1 MRASST
7 SRGTSRGSSSGRPR
21 PAGDG
26 PLPRPRGR
34 RPALAATAVLAAGA
48 VLLAGCS
55 SDGDSG
61 RAGGDGKITL
71 RIGTFGSF
79 GYDDKNGAKLYAE
92 YEKLNPHIKIEE
104 SNVADGQKYWDTLKL
119 RLSRNSGLADIQA
132 IEVGYI
138 AEAIG
143 PTLGNKW
150 VDLSKTGGAK
160 TSAFLDWKVKQAT
173 TADGR
178 LIGLGTDIG
187 PMAVCYNKDLF
198 AKAKLP
204 TDRTQVAELW
214 AGDWAKFVA
223 TGRTYRK
230 NAPAG
235 TAFHDSASGLFNA
248 VLSSQPLQYADAA
261 GELDYENSP
270 GVKKAWGLAVE
281 AAEAGITA
289 KLRQFDEKGT
299 WNAGFKNSRFATVAC
314 PSWMTGIIKDQAG
327 PANKGKW
334 DIAAPPVAGN
344 WGGSFL
350 AVPKAGKHAE
360 EAAKLAAWLTA
371 PEQHAK
377 VFAVNGNIPSTK
389 DTLASAAVQNATI
402 PYFGDTPVGRIYSE
416 AASAITPAPVS
427 RYDGQVKTFI
437 TDNGILDIEQRGTD
451 PDTAWENVR
460 KLIDDKIDQ

>member
-1 MRASST
+1 MRSS
-7 SRGTSRGSSSGRPR
+7 RRESGRR
-21 PAGDG
+21 PVRAVAAALAAGTVLMTGCGGGDGGSGGSAGDG
-26 PLPRPRGR
+26 K
-34 RPALAATAVLAAGA
+34 TV
-48 VLLAGCS
+48 
-55 SDGDSG
+55 
-61 RAGGDGKITL
+61 L

-79 GYDDKNGAKLYAE
+79 GYDDDNGAKLYAE
-92 YEKLNPHIKIEE
+92 YEKLNPHIDIVE

-132 IEVGYI
+132 VEVGYI
-138 AEAIG
+138 AEATG
-143 PTLGNKW
+143 PTLAGKW
-150 VDLSKTGGAK
+150 LDLSKAGGAD

-173 TADGR
+173 TPDGKV
-178 LIGLGTDIG
+178 IGLGTDIG
-187 PMAVCYNKDLF
+187 PMAVCYHKGLF

-204 TDRTQVAELW
+204 TDRAQVAGLW

-223 TGRTYRK
+223 AGRTYQR

-248 VLSSQPLQYADAA
+248 VLSSQPQQYANAR

-270 GVKKAWGLAVE
+270 GVRKAWNLAVE
-281 AAEAGITA
+281 AAKGGITA
-289 KLRQFDEKGT
+289 KYRQFDEKGT
-299 WNAGFKNSRFATVAC
+299 WNAGFKNAKFATVAC

-327 PANKGKW
+327 PAHQGEW

-350 AVPKAGKHAE
+350 AVPKSGRHAQ

-389 DTLASAAVQNATI
+389 DTLASPAVRNARI
-402 PYFGDTPVGRIYSE
+402 PYFGDTPVGRIYSD
-416 AASAITPAPVS
+416 AAAAVTPAPVS

-437 TDNGILDIEQRGTD
+437 TDNGILDVEQRGTA
-451 PDTAWENVR
+451 PDKAWDNVR
-460 KLIDDKIDQ
+460 KLVADKIDR

>member
-1 MRASST
+1 MRTSSST
-7 SRGTSRGSSSGRPR
+7 RDLARR
-21 PAGDG
+21 
-26 PLPRPRGR
+26 R
-34 RPALAATAVLAAGA
+34 RPALAATALTACAA
-48 VLLAGCS
+48 LIAGCS
-55 SDGDSG
+55 DGGGDGSAS
-61 RAGGDGKITL
+61 AGDDGKITL

-79 GYDDKNGAKLYAE
+79 GYDNENGAKLYAE
-92 YEKLNPHIKIEE
+92 YEKLNPNIKIVE

-132 IEVGYI
+132 VEVGYI
-138 AEAIG
+138 AEATG
-143 PTLGNKW
+143 PAMGNKW
-150 VDLSKTGGAK
+150 VDLSKTGGAD

-173 TADGR
+173 TADGK

-187 PMAVCYNKDLF
+187 PMAICYNKDLF

-204 TDRTQVAELW
+204 TDRNQVAELW

-223 TGRTYRK
+223 TGKTYQR

-248 VLSSQPLQYADAA
+248 VLASQPQQYANDK
-261 GELDYENSP
+261 GELDWENSP
-270 GVKKAWGLAVE
+270 GVKTAWNLAVD
-281 AAEAGITA
+281 AAGSKITA

-299 WNAGFKNSRFATVAC
+299 WNAGFKNSKFATVAC

-377 VFAVNGNIPSTK
+377 VFGVNGNIPSTK
-389 DTLASAAVQNATI
+389 ETLASPTVQNAKI
-402 PYFGDTPVGRIYSE
+402 DYFGDTPVGKIYSS
-416 AASAITPAPVS
+416 AAAGITPAPVS
-427 RYDGQVKTFI
+427 RHDGQVKTFI
-437 TDNGILDIEQRGTD
+437 TDNGILDIEQRGTS
-451 PDTAWENVR
+451 PEQAWNNVK
-460 KLIDDKIDQ
+460 KLIDDKIAQ